1 MSRGGARKPFGTTE
15 FRAARGMLPDK
26 RRAVIETTGYLVPGV
41 TTTGGRA
48 KTTLV

>member
-1 MSRGGARKPFGTTE
+1 MSRGRAQKPFGTTD
-15 FRAARGMLPDK
+15 FRAARRMLRDDS
-26 RRAVIETTGYLVPGV
+26 RAVIETTGYLVPGV